1 MIRIIILIRSVT
13 DLIPIFQIAACGS
26 TYYFGD
32 MKCVGRGIGKRETVF
47 KQANDITSL
56 TKQVRIGH
64 MIMFVTYCSRLGHL
78 LVTYWSLIGHLL
90 W

>member
-13 DLIPIFQIAACGS
+13 DLIPIIQIAACGS

-64 MIMFVTYCSRLGHL
+64 ILLTFGPLIGVTCCGHLFVTL
-78 LVTYWSLIGHLL
+78 
-90 W
+90 